1 MYTFRREA
9 DRYTVV
15 PTSTFSGLMVGM
27 FAAGGLLMLY
37 LSSIFFLH
45 ANSVRADV
53 AIGAIFLLVA
63 GYSASLAASAWR
75 TRATPL
81 SIESNGRVSYG
92 ERELCPPGSVRSVRI
107 AASRREVNDC
117 EVALEVAGGELVYVP
132 SQYFATFGN
141 REQARQFAAK
151 VAQVMEVPVTES

>member
-15 PTSTFSGLMVGM
+15 PSSTFAGLMVGM
-27 FAAGGLLMLY
+27 FAAGCVFMLY
-37 LSSIFFLH
+37 LSSIFLLH
-45 ANSVRADV
+45 AGSVSADLV
-53 AIGAIFLLVA
+53 IGAIFVLVA
-63 GYSASLAASAWR
+63 GYSASLAAHAWR

-81 SIESNGRVSYG
+81 SVESNGRVSYG
-92 ERELCPPGSVRSVRI
+92 ERELCPAGSVRSVRI
-107 AASRREVNDC
+107 ATSRREAYDC

-132 SQYFATFGN
+132 SQYFATFGT

-151 VAQVMEVPVTES
+151 LAQVMEVPVTES